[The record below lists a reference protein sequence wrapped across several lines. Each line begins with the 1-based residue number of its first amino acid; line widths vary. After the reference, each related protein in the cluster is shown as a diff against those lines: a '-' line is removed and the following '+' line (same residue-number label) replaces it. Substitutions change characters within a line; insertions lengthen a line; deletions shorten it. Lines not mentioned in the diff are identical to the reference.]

1 MDIQAIAGLAP
12 VIPVLTVDGPA
23 DGVPLAR
30 ALVKGGLRVLEVT
43 LRTDGALQALKAMAR
58 EVPDAVLGA
67 GTVLTPFHVDSV
79 LKAGARFI
87 VSPGC
92 TNVLA
97 QAVKSAGVPYMPGI
111 QTVSEAMAMADLGFR
126 LLKFFPAE
134 AAGGREWLK
143 SVAAPLAGLRFCP
156 TGGITAETAASYL
169 DLPNVACVGGS
180 WVAPKAALAA
190 QDWPQIERLS
200 AAAAKL
206 KPT

>member
-1 MDIQAIAGLAP
+1 MNIQGIAELAP

-67 GTVLTPFHVDSV
+67 GTVLTPSQLGSA

-87 VSPGC
+87 VSPGN
-92 TNVLA
+92 TSVLA
-97 QAVKSAGVPYMPGI
+97 QAARSAGVPYMPGI
-111 QTVSEAMAMADLGFR
+111 QTVSEAMAMAELGFR

-134 AAGGREWLK
+134 AAGGRDWLK
-143 SVAAPLAGLRFCP
+143 SAAAPLAGLRFCP
-156 TGGITAETAASYL
+156 TGGITAETAPSYL
-169 DLPNVACVGGS
+169 ELSNVACVGGS
-180 WVAPKAALAA
+180 WVAPKSAVAA
-190 QDWPQIERLS
+190 QDWPQIERLA